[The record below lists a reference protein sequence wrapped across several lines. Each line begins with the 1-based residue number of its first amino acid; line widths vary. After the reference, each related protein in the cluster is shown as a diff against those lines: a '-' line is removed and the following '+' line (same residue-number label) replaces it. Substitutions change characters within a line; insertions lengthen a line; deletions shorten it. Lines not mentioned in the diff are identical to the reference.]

1 MVKRCAKQAQL
12 DLTLAL
18 MYLNRF
24 KEHVPKSWGD
34 VEVPYQSW
42 KGYDFEKINQLD
54 HKELIDQSS
63 FKAKK
68 VTLTDTGIESKRN
81 PKSVRY

>member
-1 MVKRCAKQAQL
+1 MVKRSAKQAQL

-34 VEVPYQSW
+34 VAVPYQSW
-42 KGYDFEKINQLD
+42 KGYDFETIN
-54 HKELIDQSS
+54 
-63 FKAKK
+63 
-68 VTLTDTGIESKRN
+68 
-81 PKSVRY
+81 